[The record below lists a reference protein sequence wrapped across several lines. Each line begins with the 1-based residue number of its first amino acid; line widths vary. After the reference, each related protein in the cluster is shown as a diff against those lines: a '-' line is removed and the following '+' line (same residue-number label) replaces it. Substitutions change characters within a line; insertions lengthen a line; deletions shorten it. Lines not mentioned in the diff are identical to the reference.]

1 MQIIKS
7 FPIFFFFII
16 PFFSVGQ
23 STYLPQG
30 SRANHLMDRLEIRL
44 QRNSDLN
51 FSTLKP
57 YSRKSVVGAA
67 EQLTDSIQLL
77 LSAADK
83 YNLQSLFTD
92 NSEWV
97 SSTNSASISKKPV
110 LKTFYKNKAHLYEV
124 NNKDFFMA
132 VNPVLYIRGG
142 KELDYDKTLYVNAR
156 GLTLRG
162 RIANKIGFSSTIVDH
177 QERGPKFYQQQIA
190 SYRAVPGVGFYKV
203 FKQDASANDYF
214 DGRGYFTFGAT
225 KYIQFQLGY
234 DKNFIGN
241 GYRSLLLSDW
251 GNSYLFAKINTRIWK
266 FNYQNLFMELIPQYS
281 KKGDT
286 LFRRK
291 YAAMHHLSMNV
302 TPWLNLGLFE
312 GVMFGRKD
320 HFDFQYLNPVIF
332 YRHIEGSI
340 GSPDNAVA
348 GFDFKAN
355 VLHRGQIYGQFL
367 LDEFNISKI
376 RKDPYNWSNKYGLQ
390 LGAKYMDVLGVKN
403 LDLQVEYN
411 RVRPFTYSH
420 FDTINNYT
428 HYNQPLAHPLGA
440 NFQEWVGIVRYQPF
454 PKWDLYARAIWFE
467 KGLDTGNANFGGNI
481 FRSYLTRL
489 GDSGFKLGGGNKMN
503 CLNVL
508 MNLSYEWKQNLF
520 IEAGMQHRSYSV
532 STSGMRTS
540 ELLFNFGLR
549 LNWFRKEYD
558 F

>member
-1 MQIIKS
+1 
-7 FPIFFFFII
+7 
-16 PFFSVGQ
+16 
-23 STYLPQG
+23 
-30 SRANHLMDRLEIRL
+30 
-44 QRNSDLN
+44 
-51 FSTLKP
+51 
-57 YSRKSVVGAA
+57 VGAA
-67 EQLTDSIQLL
+67 EQLSDSTKRL
-77 LSAADK
+77 LSVADQ
-83 YNLQSLFTD
+83 YNLQSLYTD
-92 NSEWV
+92 NTEWI
-97 SSTNSASISKKPV
+97 STPNAAFLGKKPF
-110 LKTFYKNKAHLYEV
+110 LHTFYKNKAHLYEV
-124 NNKDFFMA
+124 NKKDFFLA
-132 VNPVLYIRGG
+132 VNPVIYVRAG
-142 KELDYDKTLYVNAR
+142 KENDYDKTLYVNAR

-162 RIANKIGFSSTIVDH
+162 RIANKIGFSTTIVDH
-177 QERGPKFYQQQIA
+177 QERGPQFYQQQIA
-190 SYRAVPGVGFYKV
+190 NYRAVPGVGFYKI
-203 FKQDASANDYF
+203 FKKDISANDYF
-214 DGRGYFTFGAT
+214 DGRGYLTFSAT
-225 KYIQFQLGY
+225 KYIQFQMGY

-302 TPWLNLGLFE
+302 TPWLNMGLFE
-312 GVMFGRKD
+312 GVIFGRKD

-355 VLHRGQIYGQFL
+355 VLRRGQLYGQFL

-403 LDLQVEYN
+403 LDVQLEYN

-454 PKWDLYARAIWFE
+454 PKWDLYARAIWYE
-467 KGLDTGNANFGGNI
+467 KGLDSGNANFGGNI

-489 GDSGFKLGGGNKMN
+489 GDSGFKLGGGNKVSCMN
-503 CLNVL
+503 IL

-520 IEAGMQHRSYSV
+520 IEAGIQHRSFGIV
-532 STSGMRTS
+532 SSGSRTS
-540 ELLFNFGLR
+540 ELLFHFGLR